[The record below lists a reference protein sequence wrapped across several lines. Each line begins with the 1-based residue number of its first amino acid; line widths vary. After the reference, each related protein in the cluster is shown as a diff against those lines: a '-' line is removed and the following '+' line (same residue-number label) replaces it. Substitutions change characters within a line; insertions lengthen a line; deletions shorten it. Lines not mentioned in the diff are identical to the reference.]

1 MNISSELRK
10 NISHRLQVIII
21 SIVALA
27 LALLLIATKSWSE
40 SNVIEQLG
48 GAKKLELIVGKSIVL
63 KSSNRIKRVS
73 IAAPEV
79 ADFVLLS
86 PFEVYLTGK
95 GAGLTNLTLWHQN
108 FTSVY
113 DIEVIYDISRLKQK
127 LHEILPD
134 EKDLR
139 VISTNDTI
147 TLSGT
152 ISSTENL
159 SQVLAITR
167 AFAPKDKIL
176 NLTQVAGV
184 QQVMLEVRVAEMART
199 TQKSLGINFSYINGN
214 DFVVSLIGGLAN
226 AVTASPTLFPGQ
238 AVTALFSVQKNG
250 NTLTGFIDALNEEG
264 LLKILAEP
272 TLVCLSGQSANFL
285 AGGEFPVPVPQ
296 DQDTITIE
304 YKQFGVFLDFTP
316 TVLSE
321 NRINIVVRPE
331 VSELDFTTAVQFE
344 GFVTPGV
351 TTRQTSTVVQLA
363 DGQSFAI
370 AGLLREVV
378 RDRIA
383 KYPILGDIPIL
394 GALFRS
400 RSFLK
405 NETELIIIVTAH
417 LVKPLDLAKQTLPTD
432 FYIEPN
438 DMELYLLGWLQGK
451 EKEKPVGPKGEFD
464 GEFGP
469 AMPISN

>member
-40 SNVIEQLG
+40 SNVIEQLEG
-48 GAKKLELIVGKSIVL
+48 SKKLELIVGKSIVL

-214 DFVVSLIGGLAN
+214 DFVVSLI
-226 AVTASPTLFPGQ
+226 
-238 AVTALFSVQKNG
+238 
-250 NTLTGFIDALNEEG
+250 
-264 LLKILAEP
+264 
-272 TLVCLSGQSANFL
+272 
-285 AGGEFPVPVPQ
+285 
-296 DQDTITIE
+296 
-304 YKQFGVFLDFTP
+304 
-316 TVLSE
+316 
-321 NRINIVVRPE
+321 
-331 VSELDFTTAVQFE
+331 
-344 GFVTPGV
+344 
-351 TTRQTSTVVQLA
+351 
-363 DGQSFAI
+363 
-370 AGLLREVV
+370 
-378 RDRIA
+378 
-383 KYPILGDIPIL
+383 
-394 GALFRS
+394 
-400 RSFLK
+400 
-405 NETELIIIVTAH
+405 
-417 LVKPLDLAKQTLPTD
+417 
-432 FYIEPN
+432 
-438 DMELYLLGWLQGK
+438 
-451 EKEKPVGPKGEFD
+451 
-464 GEFGP
+464 
-469 AMPISN
+469 

>member
-1 MNISSELRK
+1 MDIPAELRK
-10 NISHRLQVIII
+10 NVSHKLQVIVVA
-21 SIVALA
+21 IVALA
-27 LALLLIATKSWSE
+27 LALLLFGTKSWSE
-40 SNVIEQLG
+40 SNVPEQLG
-48 GAKKLELIVGKSIVL
+48 GSKKLELIVGKSIVL

-95 GAGLTNLTLWHQN
+95 EAGATNLTLWHKDFQ
-108 FTSVY
+108 SVY
-113 DIEVIYDISRLKQK
+113 DIEVNYDMSRLKQK
-127 LHEILPD
+127 IHEILPD

-139 VISTNDTI
+139 VLAANDTI

-159 SQVLAITR
+159 SQVLAIAE
-167 AFAPKDKIL
+167 AFAPKKKIL
-176 NLTQVAGV
+176 NLAKVAGV
-184 QQVMLEVRVAEMART
+184 QQVMLEVRVAEMSRSV
-199 TQKSLGINFSYINGN
+199 QKSLGINFAYINGN
-214 DFVVSLIGGLAN
+214 DFVVSLIGGVAN
-226 AVTASPTLFPGQ
+226 AITASPTLFPSE

-272 TLVCLSGQSANFL
+272 TLVSLSGQNATFL

-296 DQDTITIE
+296 DADTITIE
-304 YKQFGVFLDFTP
+304 YKQFGVFLDFTA

-321 NRINIVVRPE
+321 NRINIVVSPE
-331 VSELDFTTAVQFE
+331 VSEIDFTTAIQFE

-351 TTRQTSTVVQLA
+351 TTRRTSTTVQLA

-378 RDRIA
+378 RDSIA
-383 KYPILGDIPIL
+383 KFPLLGDIPIL

-400 RSFLK
+400 RQFIK

-438 DMELYLLGWLQGK
+438 EMELYLLGWMQGK
-451 EKEKPVGPKGEFD
+451 EKDKPVGPKGEFD

>member
-1 MNISSELRK
+1 MDISTGLRK

-21 SIVALA
+21 AVFALA

-40 SNVIEQLG
+40 SNVIEQVG
-48 GAKKLELIVGKSIVL
+48 ESKKLELTVGKSIVL

-73 IAAPEV
+73 VAAPEV

-86 PFEVYLTGK
+86 PFELYLTGK
-95 GAGLTNLTLWHQN
+95 ESGVTNLTLWHQN
-108 FTSVY
+108 FQSVY
-113 DIEVIYDISRLKQK
+113 DIEVKYDISRLKQT
-127 LHEILPD
+127 LYEILPD

-139 VISTNDTI
+139 VIATSDTI
-147 TLSGT
+147 TLTGT
-152 ISSTENL
+152 ISSTQNFE
-159 SQVLAITR
+159 QVVAITE
-167 AFAPKDKIL
+167 AFAPKNKIL
-176 NLTQVAGV
+176 NLVLVAGV
-184 QQVMLEVRVAEMART
+184 QQVMLEVRVAEMGRRM
-199 TQKSLGINFSYINGN
+199 QKSLGINFAYANGN
-214 DFVVSLIGGLAN
+214 DFVVSLIGGIAN
-226 AVTASPTLFPGQ
+226 AVGASASLLPSQ
-238 AVTALFSVQKNG
+238 AVTALFGYQKSG
-250 NTLTGFIDALNEEG
+250 NTLTGFIDALSEEG

-272 TLVCLSGQSANFL
+272 TLVSLSGQPANFL

-296 DQDTITIE
+296 GDDTITIE
-304 YKQFGVFLDFTP
+304 YKEFGVFLDFTP

-321 NRINIVVRPE
+321 NKINIVVAPE
-331 VSELDFTTAVQFE
+331 VSELDFSTAIQFE

-351 TTRQTSTVVQLA
+351 TTRRTSTVVQLA

-370 AGLLREVV
+370 AGLLRDVV
-378 RDRIA
+378 RDSFA
-383 KYPILGDIPIL
+383 KVPILGDIPIL

-400 RSFLK
+400 RQFIR
-405 NETELIIIVTAH
+405 NETELVIIVTAH

-432 FYIEPN
+432 YYIVPN
-438 DMELYLLGWLQGK
+438 EMELYLLGWMQGK